1 MEETGS
7 AGGFPEPAVD
17 AFQVVQEASGLGEEV
32 WHPAGA
38 ALYVGQARQLLGA
51 LAKTPVTQRNF
62 APRRVL
68 SWLLREVLEG
78 GERVE
83 YADLKWRAERFLFL
97 VLVRPD
103 GYLVAAPT
111 GAPLQRLGPLRL
123 VEGVWKVGPLV
134 VGDFYFSRGGVFYPV
149 NEALRRVDVP
159 PLAELGLGRDPLN
172 AALDG
177 AQDAVGEMG
186 VALAQSILHPLRT
199 VEDLVQLPDTVAHL
213 IASSPEYF
221 ARYGAMSR
229 EDQIREA
236 ARLSTHVLM
245 MFGGAEA
252 TMGRMGGLGAQL
264 PALSLTARGE
274 LALGG
279 TVVAGAATATT
290 VGMDLGA
297 LSILHMARGP
307 ANVGGASGKKGTSS
321 GTTAGKG
328 PGKWTYKKPTTESR
342 QALDYQEEI
351 TGRPAWYVYM
361 IGRVE
366 FDGFNGKE
374 LLEAKG
380 ASYKHFL
387 KKDGTAQPWF
397 LAGEG
402 FTGLLDQAR
411 SQARLA
417 SALNLPLVWYVA
429 EAEFAKFLCET
440 FKDNRVYGI
449 DVRFKQPTTR

>member
-1 MEETGS
+1 MRATRPGRS
-7 AGGFPEPAVD
+7 PPSSGARDRRGVTRARSGCGARPYRPTLHGG
-17 AFQVVQEASGLGEEV
+17 Q
-32 WHPAGA
+32 
-38 ALYVGQARQLLGA
+38 

-68 SWLLREVLEG
+68 SWLLREVLVG

-111 GAPLQRLGPLRL
+111 GTPLQRLGALRL
-123 VEGVWKVGPLV
+123 VEGVWKAGPLA

-177 AQDAVGEMG
+177 AQDALGEMA
-186 VALAQSILHPLRT
+186 VALAQSILHPIRT
-199 VEDLVQLPDTVAHL
+199 VEDLAQLPGTVAL
-213 IASSPEYF
+213 LVASSPEYF

-236 ARLSTHVLM
+236 ARLSTHVLL
-245 MFGGAEA
+245 MFGGAA
-252 TMGRMGGLGAQL
+252 GSVGRMSGLGAQL

-274 LALGG
+274 LVLGG
-279 TVVAGAATATT
+279 VAVAGVATAST

-307 ANVGGASGKKGTSS
+307 ANPGGASGKKGASTGTAS
-321 GTTAGKG
+321 GTG

-342 QALDYQEEI
+342 QALDYQEQI
-351 TGRPAWYVYM
+351 TGRPSWYVYT
-361 IGRVE
+361 IGKVE

-380 ASYKHFL
+380 ANYKHFL
-387 KKDGTAQPWF
+387 KKDGSAQPWF

-402 FTGLLDQAR
+402 FEDLMEQAR
-411 SQARLA
+411 TQARLA
-417 SALNLPLVWYVA
+417 RDLKLPLVWHVA
-429 EAEFAKFLCET
+429 EAEFASFLREI
-440 FKDNRVYGI
+440 FKKNRLGDI
-449 DVRFKQPTTR
+449 DVRYTRPTT